1 MPEEVGVRPLDG
13 GHQIFVGNRSLDI
26 TDSQLL
32 ILSRLISTYLRRVV
46 SGRLPKA
53 RGDLSPIAP
62 IPVTDIRLNEDALGT
77 QVHLT
82 IDDVAGG
89 SFDYALS
96 SRPPIGRTPGCKGR
110 TDRSFCQRSANPLN
124 ISSLYHLCRMP
135 SKPTR

>member
-32 ILSRLISTYLRRVV
+32 ILSRLIPTYLRRVV

-89 SFDYALS
+89 SLPANWPNAWLQ
-96 SRPPIGRTPGCKGR
+96 GQN
-110 TDRSFCQRSANPLN
+110 RSKLLPK
-124 ISSLYHLCRMP
+124 ISNAIEHI
-135 SKPTR
+135 

>member
-32 ILSRLISTYLRRVV
+32 ILSRLIPTYLRRVV

-96 SRPPIGRTPGCKGR
+96 PARARQLAERLAARAEQIEA
-110 TDRSFCQRSANPLN
+110 SAKDQQ
-124 ISSLYHLCRMP
+124 SH
-135 SKPTR
+135 

>member
-1 MPEEVGVRPLDG
+1 MPEEEVGVRPLDG

-32 ILSRLISTYLRRVV
+32 ILSRLIPTHLRRVV
-46 SGRLPKA
+46 SDRLPRAK
-53 RGDLSPIAP
+53 GDLSPIAP

-96 SRPPIGRTPGCKGR
+96 PARARRLAERLAARAEQIEA
-110 TDRSFCQRSANPLN
+110 SAKDQQ
-124 ISSLYHLCRMP
+124 SH
-135 SKPTR
+135 